1 MRRPCVHVRRS
12 TACRYKRRSI
22 SLLSTSVIQKST
34 FSTQP
39 PSTSLIAFV
48 AIERPCSCRA
58 DARTQKPENNHD
70 GPCTTTTTTTTST
83 TSRARAEW
91 SICPVDCRRRLRV
104 RPIRAVVE
112 NAHTGKWRPRKNV
125 GSTRLTCSSSNLPV
139 DKMPPKVVIL

>member
-12 TACRYKRRSI
+12 AACRYKRRSI

-70 GPCTTTTTTTTST
+70 GPCTLPPPQPPPLPATQERNGVFAPST
-83 TSRARAEW
+83 AEGGFASGQSEPSWKTRTQVNGGRGQTKAAHVLPARVA
-91 SICPVDCRRRLRV
+91 IYL
-104 RPIRAVVE
+104 
-112 NAHTGKWRPRKNV
+112 
-125 GSTRLTCSSSNLPV
+125 
-139 DKMPPKVVIL
+139 